1 MSASATD
8 LLLWLIAGLLVL
20 VGLAGVVL
28 PALPGIPLVFGGLL
42 MVAWLDDFQR
52 IGGVTLAVLGAL
64 AVLAWLIDFAASVIG
79 AQRVGASPLAL
90 VGAAI
95 GTVVG
100 LFGGLIGLLFAPLA
114 GAAIGEFIARRDA
127 FQAARVGLATWLGML
142 LAAVAKVA
150 IAFMMLGIALAAWL
164 F

>member
-1 MSASATD
+1 MSAAD

-127 FQAARVGLATWLGML
+127 LQAARVGLATWLGML

>member
-1 MSASATD
+1 MSAAD

-100 LFGGLIGLLFAPLA
+100 LFSGLIGLLFAPLA

-127 FQAARVGLATWLGML
+127 LQAARVGLATWLGML
-142 LAAVAKVA
+142 LAAIAKVA

>member
-1 MSASATD
+1 MSAAD
-8 LLLWLIAGLLVL
+8 ILLWVIAGLLVL
-20 VGLAGVVL
+20 IGLAGVVL

-42 MVAWLDDFQR
+42 MAAWLDGFER

-90 VGAAI
+90 IGAAL

-127 FQAARVGLATWLGML
+127 FQAARVGIATWLGML

-150 IAFMMLGIALAAWL
+150 IAFMMLGIALAAWV

>member
-1 MSASATD
+1 MSATD
-8 LLLWLIAGLLVL
+8 LLLWLIAALLVL
-20 VGLAGVVL
+20 IGLAGVVL

-42 MVAWLDDFQR
+42 MAAWLDDFQR

-127 FQAARVGLATWLGML
+127 LQAARVGLATWLGML

-150 IAFMMLGIALAAWL
+150 IAFMMLGIALATWL

>member
-1 MSASATD
+1 MSAAD

-20 VGLAGVVL
+20 VGLAGVLL

-127 FQAARVGLATWLGML
+127 LQAARVGLATWLGML

>member
-1 MSASATD
+1 MSAAD

-127 FQAARVGLATWLGML
+127 LQAARVGLATWLGMV

>member
-1 MSASATD
+1 MSAAD

-20 VGLAGVVL
+20 IGLAGVVL

-90 VGAAI
+90 VGAAL

-127 FQAARVGLATWLGML
+127 LQAARVGLATWLGML

>member
-1 MSASATD
+1 MNAAD

-20 VGLAGVVL
+20 VGLAGVLL

-127 FQAARVGLATWLGML
+127 LQAARVGLATWLGML